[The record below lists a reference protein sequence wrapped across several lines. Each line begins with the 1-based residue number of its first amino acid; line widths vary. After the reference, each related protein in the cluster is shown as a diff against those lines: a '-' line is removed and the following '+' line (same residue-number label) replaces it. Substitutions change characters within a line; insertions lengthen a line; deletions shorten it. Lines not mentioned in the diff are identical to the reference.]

1 MVTGSL
7 RSIASA
13 AVPPP
18 EILEMV
24 EVSDVLNGG
33 RVAVLPMGLKVK
45 IPGRVKPRDRIEV
58 NLWNGRVHKF
68 PWQER
73 PD

>member
-1 MVTGSL
+1 
-7 RSIASA
+7 
-13 AVPPP
+13 
-18 EILEMV
+18 MV